1 MLRTYMMR
9 LNYQYSTL
17 ITLKNYSIEVILLER
32 KKREGCLLLLS
43 LAATHAFALK
53 KCNNHILEKRDE

>member
-1 MLRTYMMR
+1 MMLRTYMMR

-32 KKREGCLLLLS
+32 KKRHAYFCYHWQPLMHLLLKNVI
-43 LAATHAFALK
+43 TIF
-53 KCNNHILEKRDE
+53 

>member
-32 KKREGCLLLLS
+32 KKRGACLLLLS
-43 LAATHAFALK
+43 MAATHAFVLK
-53 KCNNHILEKRDE
+53 NVITIF

>member
-32 KKREGCLLLLS
+32 KKEACLLLLS